1 MSDLNNFRISSF
13 SINGLFGTF
22 NHSVFLKDDG
32 ITIII
37 GKNGIGKTYFLN
49 AIDNFFSLKW
59 EFFIDLEFDSI
70 EFVLNDGSRW
80 TVNKVERDDKL
91 LFEINESGKKEE
103 PFEFDLTILE
113 NISKRSYYSPSDI
126 NQKAIEISKIVPTIN
141 KISYNRSLDEETSL
155 QYSRTELIE
164 EFGNQLVQRRVY
176 SPIEKEKITGK
187 IAKIID
193 ANKTEFV
200 ETQRI
205 YNIEDGELATRENI
219 TYYAKELV
227 RMINETEKEYN
238 EVSVKL
244 DSNFVFDLVN
254 YSQNNP
260 VDEHSIL
267 NRYNELI
274 KKTQIL
280 SRMGLLSSEENR
292 KAITIEQAKESANAI
307 DLYIRNTEEK
317 LKKYDKLKNNVSL
330 FKKIINER
338 FEHKELYIDRDKG
351 FLVKSTSVEKRNIPL
366 HKLSS
371 GEKNEFNLFFKL
383 IFLTDKD
390 SIILIDEPEISLHV
404 EWQNAFIQDLQGIIE
419 KNNFRVIIAT
429 HSPDII
435 DDNWALTNDLS
446 GVLESSNE

>member
-49 AIDNFFSLKW
+49 AVDNFFSLKW

-80 TVNKVERDDKL
+80 SVNKVERDDKL

-103 PFEFDLTILE
+103 SFEFDLTILE

-126 NQKAIEISKIVPTIN
+126 NQKAIEISKIMPTIN
-141 KISYNRSLDEETSL
+141 KISYNRFLDEETGL

-260 VDEHSIL
+260 VNEHSIL

-274 KKTQIL
+274 EKTQIL

-307 DLYIRNTEEK
+307 DLYIRNTEKK

-351 FLVKSTSVEKRNIPL
+351 FLVKSTSEEQRIIPL

-383 IFLTDKD
+383 IFLTDRD

-404 EWQNAFIQDLQGIIE
+404 EWQNSFIQDLQGIIE

>member
-70 EFVLNDGSRW
+70 EFVLNDDSRW
-80 TVNKVERDDKL
+80 SVNKVERDEKL
-91 LFEINESGKKEE
+91 LFEIKESGRKEE

-141 KISYNRSLDEETSL
+141 KISYNRFLDEETGL

-176 SPIEKEKITGK
+176 SPIEKEKITGR

-205 YNIEDGELATRENI
+205 YNIDDGELATRENI
-219 TYYAKELV
+219 TYYAKKLV
-227 RMINETEKEYN
+227 QMINETEKEYN

-274 KKTQIL
+274 EKTQIL

-292 KAITIEQAKESANAI
+292 KAVTIEQAKESANAI

-330 FKKIINER
+330 FTKIINER

-351 FLVKSTSVEKRNIPL
+351 FLVKSTSGEKRNIPL

-383 IFLTDKD
+383 IFLTDRD

-404 EWQNAFIQDLQGIIE
+404 EWQNAFIQDLKGIIE

>member
-141 KISYNRSLDEETSL
+141 KISYNRFLDEETGL

>member
-49 AIDNFFSLKW
+49 AVDNFFSLKW

-80 TVNKVERDDKL
+80 SVNKVERDEKL
-91 LFEINESGKKEE
+91 LFEIKESGREEE

-113 NISKRSYYSPSDI
+113 NISKRSYYSSSDI

-141 KISYNRSLDEETSL
+141 KINYNRFLDEETGL
-155 QYSRTELIE
+155 QYSKTELIE

-176 SPIEKEKITGK
+176 SPIEKEKITGR

-260 VDEHSIL
+260 VNEHSIL

-274 KKTQIL
+274 EKTQIL

-351 FLVKSTSVEKRNIPL
+351 FLVKSTSGEKRNIPL

-383 IFLTDKD
+383 IFLTDRD

-404 EWQNAFIQDLQGIIE
+404 EWQNSFIQDLQGIIE
-419 KNNFRVIIAT
+419 KK
-429 HSPDII
+429 
-435 DDNWALTNDLS
+435 
-446 GVLESSNE
+446 

>member
-80 TVNKVERDDKL
+80 SVNKVERDDKL

-103 PFEFDLTILE
+103 SFEFDLTILE
-113 NISKRSYYSPSDI
+113 NISKRSYYYPSDI
-126 NQKAIEISKIVPTIN
+126 NQKAIEISKIVPTLN
-141 KISYNRSLDEETSL
+141 KISYNRFLDEETGL

-164 EFGNQLVQRRVY
+164 EFGNQLVQRSVY
-176 SPIEKEKITGK
+176 SSIEKDKITGR
-187 IAKIID
+187 IAEIID

-205 YNIEDGELATRENI
+205 YNIEDGEQPTRENI

-274 KKTQIL
+274 EKTQML

-292 KAITIEQAKESANAI
+292 KAITSEQAKESANAI
-307 DLYIRNTEEK
+307 DLYIRNTEKK

-351 FLVKSTSVEKRNIPL
+351 FLVKSTSEEQRIIPL

-383 IFLTDKD
+383 IFLTDRD

>member
-80 TVNKVERDDKL
+80 SVNKVERDEKL
-91 LFEINESGKKEE
+91 LFEIKESGRKEE
-103 PFEFDLTILE
+103 SFEFDLTILE

-141 KISYNRSLDEETSL
+141 KISYNRFLDEETGL

-164 EFGNQLVQRRVY
+164 EFGNQLVQRSVY
-176 SPIEKEKITGK
+176 SSIEKDKITGR
-187 IAKIID
+187 IAEIID

-205 YNIEDGELATRENI
+205 YNIEDREQPTRENI

-274 KKTQIL
+274 EKTQML

-292 KAITIEQAKESANAI
+292 KAITSEQAKESANAI
-307 DLYIRNTEEK
+307 DLYIRNTEKK

-351 FLVKSTSVEKRNIPL
+351 FLVKSTSEEQRIIPL

-371 GEKNEFNLFFKL
+371 GEKNEFNLFLKL
-383 IFLTDKD
+383 IFLTDRD

>member
-80 TVNKVERDDKL
+80 SVNKVERDDKL

-103 PFEFDLTILE
+103 SFEFDLTILE

-141 KISYNRSLDEETSL
+141 KISYNRFLDEETGL

>member
-80 TVNKVERDDKL
+80 SVNKVERDDKL

-103 PFEFDLTILE
+103 SFEFDLTILE

-126 NQKAIEISKIVPTIN
+126 NQKAIEISKIMPTIN
-141 KISYNRSLDEETSL
+141 KISYNRFLDEETGL

-307 DLYIRNTEEK
+307 DLYIRNTEKK

>member
-103 PFEFDLTILE
+103 SFEFDLTILE

-141 KISYNRSLDEETSL
+141 KISYNRFLDEETGL

-292 KAITIEQAKESANAI
+292 KAITIEQVKESANAI

>member
-80 TVNKVERDDKL
+80 SVNKVERDDKL

-103 PFEFDLTILE
+103 SFEFDLTILE

-126 NQKAIEISKIVPTIN
+126 NQKAIEISKIMPTIN
-141 KISYNRSLDEETSL
+141 KISYNRFLDEETGL

>member
-80 TVNKVERDDKL
+80 SVNKVERDEKL
-91 LFEINESGKKEE
+91 LFEIKESGRKEE
-103 PFEFDLTILE
+103 SFEFDLTILE

-141 KISYNRSLDEETSL
+141 KISYNRFLDEETGL

-164 EFGNQLVQRRVY
+164 EFGNQLVQRSVY
-176 SPIEKEKITGK
+176 SSIEKDKITGR
-187 IAKIID
+187 IAEIID

-205 YNIEDGELATRENI
+205 YNIEDREQPTRENI

-274 KKTQIL
+274 EKTQML

-292 KAITIEQAKESANAI
+292 KAITSEQAKESANAI
-307 DLYIRNTEEK
+307 DLYIRNTEKK

>member
-49 AIDNFFSLKW
+49 AVDNFFSLKW

-80 TVNKVERDDKL
+80 SVNKVEREEKL
-91 LFEINESGKKEE
+91 LFEIKESGRKEE
-103 PFEFDLTILE
+103 SFEFDLTILE

-141 KISYNRSLDEETSL
+141 KISYNRFLDEETGL

-164 EFGNQLVQRRVY
+164 EFGNQLVQRSVY
-176 SPIEKEKITGK
+176 SSIEKDKITGR
-187 IAKIID
+187 IAEIID

-205 YNIEDGELATRENI
+205 YNIEDREQPTRENI

-260 VDEHSIL
+260 VNEHSIL

-274 KKTQIL
+274 EKTQIL

-351 FLVKSTSVEKRNIPL
+351 FLVKSTSGEKRNIPL

-383 IFLTDKD
+383 IFLTDRD

-404 EWQNAFIQDLQGIIE
+404 EWQNSFIQDLQGIIE

>member
-80 TVNKVERDDKL
+80 SVNKVERDDKL

-103 PFEFDLTILE
+103 SFEFDLTILE

-126 NQKAIEISKIVPTIN
+126 NQKAIEISKIMPTIN
-141 KISYNRSLDEETSL
+141 KISYNRFLDEETGL

-187 IAKIID
+187 ISKIID

>member
-103 PFEFDLTILE
+103 SFEFDLTILE

-141 KISYNRSLDEETSL
+141 KISYNRFLDEETGL

>member
-1 MSDLNNFRISSF
+1 MSELNNFRISSF

-49 AIDNFFSLKW
+49 AVDNFFSLKW

-80 TVNKVERDDKL
+80 SVNKVERDDKL

-103 PFEFDLTILE
+103 SFEFDLTILE

-141 KISYNRSLDEETSL
+141 KINYNRFLDEETGL
-155 QYSRTELIE
+155 QYSKTELIE

-260 VDEHSIL
+260 VNEHSIL

-274 KKTQIL
+274 EKTQIL

-307 DLYIRNTEEK
+307 DLYIRNTEKK

-351 FLVKSTSVEKRNIPL
+351 FLVKSTSEEQRIIPL

-383 IFLTDKD
+383 IFLTDRD

>member
-80 TVNKVERDDKL
+80 SVNKVERDEKL
-91 LFEINESGKKEE
+91 LFEIKESGRKEE
-103 PFEFDLTILE
+103 SFEFDLTILE

-141 KISYNRSLDEETSL
+141 KISYNRFLDEETGL

-164 EFGNQLVQRRVY
+164 EFGNQLVQRSVY
-176 SPIEKEKITGK
+176 SSIEKDKITGR
-187 IAKIID
+187 IAEIID

-205 YNIEDGELATRENI
+205 YNIEDREQPTRENI

-274 KKTQIL
+274 EKTQML

-292 KAITIEQAKESANAI
+292 KAITSEQAKESANAI
-307 DLYIRNTEEK
+307 DLYIRNTEKK

-351 FLVKSTSVEKRNIPL
+351 FLVKSTSGEKRNIPL

-383 IFLTDKD
+383 IFLTDRD

>member
-70 EFVLNDGSRW
+70 EFVLNDDSRW
-80 TVNKVERDDKL
+80 SVNKVERDEKL
-91 LFEINESGKKEE
+91 LFEIKESGRKEE

-141 KISYNRSLDEETSL
+141 KISYNRFLDEETGL

-176 SPIEKEKITGK
+176 SPIEKEKITGR

-205 YNIEDGELATRENI
+205 YNIDDGELATRENI
-219 TYYAKELV
+219 TYYAKKLV
-227 RMINETEKEYN
+227 QMINETEKEYN

-274 KKTQIL
+274 EKTQIL

-292 KAITIEQAKESANAI
+292 KAVTIEQAKESANAI

-351 FLVKSTSVEKRNIPL
+351 FLVKSTSGEKRNIPL

-383 IFLTDKD
+383 IFLTDRD

-404 EWQNAFIQDLQGIIE
+404 EWQNAFIQDLKGIIE

>member
-80 TVNKVERDDKL
+80 SVNKVERDDKL

-103 PFEFDLTILE
+103 SFEFDLTILE

-126 NQKAIEISKIVPTIN
+126 NQKAIEISKIMPTIN
-141 KISYNRSLDEETSL
+141 KISYNRFLDEETGL

-383 IFLTDKD
+383 IFLTDRD

>member
-103 PFEFDLTILE
+103 SFEFDLTILE
-113 NISKRSYYSPSDI
+113 NISKRSYYSPPDI
-126 NQKAIEISKIVPTIN
+126 NQKAIEISKIMPTIS
-141 KISYNRSLDEETSL
+141 KISYNRFLDVETGL

>member
-59 EFFIDLEFDSI
+59 EFSIDLEFDSI

-80 TVNKVERDDKL
+80 SVNKVERDDKL

-103 PFEFDLTILE
+103 SFEFDLTILE
-113 NISKRSYYSPSDI
+113 NISKRSYYYPSDI
-126 NQKAIEISKIVPTIN
+126 NQKAIEISKIVPTLN
-141 KISYNRSLDEETSL
+141 KISYNRFLDEETGL

-164 EFGNQLVQRRVY
+164 EFGNQLVQRSVY
-176 SPIEKEKITGK
+176 SSIEKDKITGR
-187 IAKIID
+187 IAEIID

-205 YNIEDGELATRENI
+205 YNIEDGEQPTRENI

-274 KKTQIL
+274 EKTQML

-292 KAITIEQAKESANAI
+292 KAITSEQAKESANAI
-307 DLYIRNTEEK
+307 DLYIRNTEKK

-351 FLVKSTSVEKRNIPL
+351 FLVKSTSEEQRIIPL

-383 IFLTDKD
+383 IFLTDRD

>member
-103 PFEFDLTILE
+103 SFEFDLTILE

-141 KISYNRSLDEETSL
+141 KISYNRFLDGETGL

>member
-103 PFEFDLTILE
+103 SFEFDLTILE

-126 NQKAIEISKIVPTIN
+126 NQKAIEISKIMPTIN
-141 KISYNRSLDEETSL
+141 KISYNRFLDEETGL

-164 EFGNQLVQRRVY
+164 EFGNQIVQRRVY

-274 KKTQIL
+274 EKTQML

-292 KAITIEQAKESANAI
+292 KAITSEQAKESANAI

-429 HSPDII
+429 HSPDVI

>member
-1 MSDLNNFRISSF
+1 MSELNNFRISSF

-80 TVNKVERDDKL
+80 SVNKVERDDKL

-103 PFEFDLTILE
+103 SFEFDLTILE

-126 NQKAIEISKIVPTIN
+126 NQKAIEISKIMPTIN
-141 KISYNRSLDEETSL
+141 KISYNRFLDEETGL

-390 SIILIDEPEISLHV
+390 SIILVDEPEISLHV

>member
-49 AIDNFFSLKW
+49 AVDNFFSLKW

-80 TVNKVERDDKL
+80 SVNKVERDEKL
-91 LFEINESGKKEE
+91 LFVIKESGREEE

-113 NISKRSYYSPSDI
+113 NISKRSYYSSSDI

-141 KISYNRSLDEETSL
+141 KINYNRFLDEETGL
-155 QYSRTELIE
+155 QYSKTELIE

-176 SPIEKEKITGK
+176 SPIEKEKITGR

-260 VDEHSIL
+260 VNEHSIL

-274 KKTQIL
+274 EKTQIL

-351 FLVKSTSVEKRNIPL
+351 FLVKSTSGEKRNIPL

-383 IFLTDKD
+383 IFLTDRD

-404 EWQNAFIQDLQGIIE
+404 EWQNSFIQDLQGIIE

>member
-1 MSDLNNFRISSF
+1 MSDLNNFRINSF

-80 TVNKVERDDKL
+80 SVNKVERDEKL
-91 LFEINESGKKEE
+91 LFEIKESERKEE
-103 PFEFDLTILE
+103 SFEFDLTILE
-113 NISKRSYYSPSDI
+113 NISKRPYYSAPDI

-141 KISYNRSLDEETSL
+141 KIGYNRYLDEETGL

-164 EFGNQLVQRRVY
+164 EFGNQLIQRRVY
-176 SPIEKEKITGK
+176 SPIEKDKITGR
-187 IAKIID
+187 IAEIID

-205 YNIEDGELATRENI
+205 YNIEDRELAARENI
-219 TYYAKELV
+219 TFYAKELV

-244 DSNFVFDLVN
+244 DSKFVFDLVN
-254 YSQNNP
+254 YSQNNL

-267 NRYNELI
+267 DRYNELI
-274 KKTQIL
+274 
-280 SRMGLLSSEENR
+280 
-292 KAITIEQAKESANAI
+292 
-307 DLYIRNTEEK
+307 EK
-317 LKKYDKLKNNVSL
+317 LKFYQ
-330 FKKIINER
+330 
-338 FEHKELYIDRDKG
+338 
-351 FLVKSTSVEKRNIPL
+351 
-366 HKLSS
+366 
-371 GEKNEFNLFFKL
+371 
-383 IFLTDKD
+383 
-390 SIILIDEPEISLHV
+390 
-404 EWQNAFIQDLQGIIE
+404 EWDYYLRRRIE
-419 KNNFRVIIAT
+419 KQ
-429 HSPDII
+429 
-435 DDNWALTNDLS
+435 
-446 GVLESSNE
+446 

>member
-103 PFEFDLTILE
+103 SFEFDLTILE

-126 NQKAIEISKIVPTIN
+126 NQKAIEISKIMPTIN
-141 KISYNRSLDEETSL
+141 KISYNRFLDGETGL

-164 EFGNQLVQRRVY
+164 EFGNQIVQRRVY

-274 KKTQIL
+274 EKTQML

-292 KAITIEQAKESANAI
+292 KAITSEQAKESANAI
-307 DLYIRNTEEK
+307 DLYIRNTEKK

-429 HSPDII
+429 HSPDVI

>member
-141 KISYNRSLDEETSL
+141 KISYNRFLDEETGL

-317 LKKYDKLKNNVSL
+317 LKKYDKLKNNVGL

>member
-103 PFEFDLTILE
+103 SFEFDLTILE

-126 NQKAIEISKIVPTIN
+126 NQKAIEISKIMPTIN
-141 KISYNRSLDEETSL
+141 KISYNRFLDGETGL

-164 EFGNQLVQRRVY
+164 EFGNQIVQRRVY

-274 KKTQIL
+274 EKTQML

-292 KAITIEQAKESANAI
+292 KAITSEQAKESANAI

-429 HSPDII
+429 HSPDVI

>member
-80 TVNKVERDDKL
+80 SVNKVERDDKL

-103 PFEFDLTILE
+103 SFEFDLTILE

-126 NQKAIEISKIVPTIN
+126 NQKAIEISKIMPTIN
-141 KISYNRSLDEETSL
+141 KISYNRFLDEETGL

-435 DDNWALTNDLS
+435 DDNWALTYDLS

>member
-80 TVNKVERDDKL
+80 SVNKVERDEKL
-91 LFEINESGKKEE
+91 LFEIKESGREEE

-141 KISYNRSLDEETSL
+141 KISYNRFLDEETGL

-176 SPIEKEKITGK
+176 SPIEKEKITGR

-205 YNIEDGELATRENI
+205 YNIDDGELATRENI
-219 TYYAKELV
+219 TYYAKKLV
-227 RMINETEKEYN
+227 QMINETEKEYN

-274 KKTQIL
+274 EKTQIL

-351 FLVKSTSVEKRNIPL
+351 FLVKSTSGEERNIPL

-383 IFLTDKD
+383 IFLTDRD

>member
-49 AIDNFFSLKW
+49 AVDNFFSLKW

-70 EFVLNDGSRW
+70 EFVLNDDSRW
-80 TVNKVERDDKL
+80 SVNKVERDEKL
-91 LFEINESGKKEE
+91 LFEIKESGREEE

-141 KISYNRSLDEETSL
+141 KISYNRFLDEETGL

-176 SPIEKEKITGK
+176 SPIEKEKITGR

-205 YNIEDGELATRENI
+205 YNIDDGELATRENI
-219 TYYAKELV
+219 TYYAKKLV
-227 RMINETEKEYN
+227 QMINETEKEYN

-274 KKTQIL
+274 EKTQIL

-292 KAITIEQAKESANAI
+292 KAVTIEQAKESANAI

-351 FLVKSTSVEKRNIPL
+351 FLVKSTSGEKRNIPL

-383 IFLTDKD
+383 IFLTDRD

-404 EWQNAFIQDLQGIIE
+404 EWQNAFIQDLKGIIE

>member
-1 MSDLNNFRISSF
+1 MPL
-13 SINGLFGTF
+13 
-22 NHSVFLKDDG
+22 
-32 ITIII
+32 II
-37 GKNGIGKTYFLN
+37 
-49 AIDNFFSLKW
+49 FFSLKW

-141 KISYNRSLDEETSL
+141 KISYNRFLDEETGL

>member
-80 TVNKVERDDKL
+80 SVNKVERDEKL
-91 LFEINESGKKEE
+91 LFEIKESGRKEE
-103 PFEFDLTILE
+103 SFEFDLTILE

-141 KISYNRSLDEETSL
+141 KISYNRFLDEETGL

-164 EFGNQLVQRRVY
+164 EFGNQLVQRSVY
-176 SPIEKEKITGK
+176 SSIEKDKITGR
-187 IAKIID
+187 IAEIID

-205 YNIEDGELATRENI
+205 YNIEDREQPTRENI

-274 KKTQIL
+274 EKTQML

-292 KAITIEQAKESANAI
+292 KAITSEQAKESVNAI
-307 DLYIRNTEEK
+307 DLYIRNTEKK

-351 FLVKSTSVEKRNIPL
+351 FLVKSTSEEQRIIPL

-383 IFLTDKD
+383 IFLTDRD

>member
-80 TVNKVERDDKL
+80 SVNKVERDDKL

-103 PFEFDLTILE
+103 SFEFDLTILE
-113 NISKRSYYSPSDI
+113 NISKRSYYYPSDI
-126 NQKAIEISKIVPTIN
+126 NQKAIEISKIVPTLN
-141 KISYNRSLDEETSL
+141 KISYNRFLDEETGL

-164 EFGNQLVQRRVY
+164 EFGNQLVQRSVY
-176 SPIEKEKITGK
+176 SSIEKDKITGR
-187 IAKIID
+187 IAEIID

-205 YNIEDGELATRENI
+205 YNIEDGEQPTRENI

-274 KKTQIL
+274 EKTQML

-292 KAITIEQAKESANAI
+292 KAITSEQAKESANAI
-307 DLYIRNTEEK
+307 DLYIRNTEKK

-351 FLVKSTSVEKRNIPL
+351 FLVKSTSEEQRIIPL

-383 IFLTDKD
+383 IFLTDRD

-435 DDNWALTNDLS
+435 DDNWVLTNDLS

>member
-141 KISYNRSLDEETSL
+141 KISYNRFLDEETGL

-317 LKKYDKLKNNVSL
+317 LKKYDKVKNNVSL